1 MDSVTISAL
10 LQRALVY
17 LLREVAQGPVA
28 RDDLDHWRV
37 LRPADL
43 LREPAP
49 RGEPAPPRRGAEGR
63 RAAGGRPGPPP
74 GPPDA
79 PGRGHQAQRVP
90 GRGGLA
96 HLPDG

>member
-28 RDDLDHWRV
+28 RDDLDHWRG

-49 RGEPAPPRRGAEGR
+49 RGEPAPRRRGAEVR
-63 RAAGGRPGPPP
+63 RAAGGRPGAPPV
-74 GPPDA
+74 PPDA
-79 PGRGHQAQRVP
+79 PGRRHQAHPVP
-90 GRGGLA
+90 VRRGLGA
-96 HLPDG
+96 LP